1 MRNEMRIDI
10 HIHPERIL
18 SDKRWD
24 REQKIEM
31 ILANQVKGILL
42 AVDETCGEKRI
53 ELFDYDANNQ
63 AVVIGELL
71 INQAC

>member
-1 MRNEMRIDI
+1 MRNEMRLDI
-10 HIHPERIL
+10 HIHPERI
-18 SDKRWD
+18 SSSSRWT

-42 AVDETCGEKRI
+42 AVDKTCGEKRI
-53 ELFDYDANNQ
+53 ELFDYDANDQ
-63 AVVIGELL
+63 GIVIGELL